1 MRAQRRGCPTHLGVV
16 GSSAEEVTFGQGS
29 EACVRVHLFIQ
40 KLWVPFRKWSKTRV
54 FFKKFLY
61 LKCNLN
67 FKRFALFKK

>member
-1 MRAQRRGCPTHLGVV
+1 MRAQRRGCPTDLGVV

-29 EACVRVHLFIQ
+29 EARVRVHLFIQ

-54 FFKKFLY
+54 FLKKILY

-67 FKRFALFKK
+67 AKRFTLFKK